1 MESRKGDAAQYWQA
15 VAEGALALPPAA
27 APSSSAGAS
36 PGQAAEVALLC
47 LERLA
52 SLVAHNAAVGGR
64 DLAVQL
70 APVAGLLERLVRLE
84 HEGSQQSGPGR
95 LRVLLFHRVSPPC
108 VVVLCFT
115 PPPAERAA
123 VVQCRLPRA
132 CTCAGGWVGVAFC
145 GLAGVVQQPL
155 LWVFPG
161 LSTPAH
167 ALLTSLFG
175 LSHSLALPGLPW
187 PH

>member
-115 PPPAERAA
+115 PSPPPRELRWCSAA
-123 VVQCRLPRA
+123 CLVH
-132 CTCAGGWVGVAFC
+132 
-145 GLAGVVQQPL
+145 
-155 LWVFPG
+155 
-161 LSTPAH
+161 AH
-167 ALLTSLFG
+167 APGVGWAWRFVGGPAWCS
-175 LSHSLALPGLPW
+175 SHSCGSSLG
-187 PH
+187 